1 MERPAAT
8 NGIPIPEGIR
18 IAAIPIRIVLAV
30 IGITAVVLRILLQ
43 AGIELLHRISHKCT
57 HLFRFLRAL
66 LMAEVS
72 GLFLEHLAIFDEI
85 FFAYQPAVLRNDSS
99 VRKTD
104 TVDFAGLIIPPQ
116 VIGSILKL
124 QIGRVIR
131 SFTEW
136 GHQLINLALS
146 RTFQSAGLALKSF
159 QKKPQ
164 SKTLRVLRQLFFD
177 FCDLFRITHI
187 FLAVFLQL
195 GHIKIDQCY
204 KMTHFFDSFPVV
216 RLTGSRKRIRCPS
229 L

>member
-1 MERPAAT
+1 MERPAAA

-18 IAAIPIRIVLAV
+18 IAVIPIRIGLAV
-30 IGITAVVLRILLQ
+30 KGITAVVLRILPQ
-43 AGIELLHRISHKCT
+43 TGIELLHRISHKCT

-72 GLFLEHLAIFDEI
+72 GLFLKHLAIFDEI
-85 FFAYQPAVLRNDSS
+85 FFVHQPAVLRNDSS

-104 TVDFAGLIIPPQ
+104 TVDFVGLIIPPQ

-136 GHQLINLALS
+136 GHQFINLALS

-164 SKTLRVLRQLFFD
+164 SKTLRILRQLFFD
-177 FCDLFRITHI
+177 FCDLFRITHV

>member
-1 MERPAAT
+1 MERPAAA

-18 IAAIPIRIVLAV
+18 IAVIPIRIVLAV
-30 IGITAVVLRILLQ
+30 KGITAVVLRILPQ
-43 AGIELLHRISHKCT
+43 TGIELLHRISHKCA

-72 GLFLEHLAIFDEI
+72 GLFLKHLAISDEI
-85 FFAYQPAVLRNDSS
+85 FFAHQPAVLRNDSS
-99 VRKTD
+99 IRKTD
-104 TVDFAGLIIPPQ
+104 TVGFVGLIIPPQ

-146 RTFQSAGLALKSF
+146 RTLQSAGLALKSF

-164 SKTLRVLRQLFFD
+164 SKTLRILRQLFFD
-177 FCDLFRITHI
+177 FCDLFRITHV
-187 FLAVFLQL
+187 FLAVFLQF